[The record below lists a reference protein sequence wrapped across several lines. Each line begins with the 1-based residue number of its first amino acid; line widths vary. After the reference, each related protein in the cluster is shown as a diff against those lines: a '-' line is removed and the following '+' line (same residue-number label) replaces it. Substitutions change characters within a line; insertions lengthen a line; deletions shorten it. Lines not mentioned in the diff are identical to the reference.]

1 MCGGACLDAVDTFGN
16 MRCCWAYKHFLRLVR
31 SSFFFRN
38 IPLQPLAQLALPFVV
53 VVEVVVLVLLEVEFV
68 RRIFLPSE
76 TMEHWDHVYRRQ
88 AELDK
93 EDRTVQVREYHR
105 LLLVRKEL
113 RSFCLELRILGLDNR
128 VARLFALGLNAL

>member
-1 MCGGACLDAVDTFGN
+1 MCGGACLVAADTLFGN
-16 MRCCWAYKHFLRLVR
+16 TRCWRAYKHFLRLVR

-38 IPLQPLAQLALPFVV
+38 IPLQPPAQLALLFVV
-53 VVEVVVLVLLEVEFV
+53 AGVVVLVLLEVEFV
-68 RRIFLPSE
+68 RRIFLPLE
-76 TMEHWDHVYRRQ
+76 TMEHWDHVYMRQ

-128 VARLFALGLNAL
+128 AAHLFALGLNAL